1 VIEKPNKNARVMSS
15 KESKKYIE
23 DIAKK
28 MGIDLSKADDK
39 TTEEI
44 LSKASSSL
52 SDDIIKMRNKQ
63 TNRKYMNE

>member
-1 VIEKPNKNARVMSS
+1 MSIVIEKPSKNAKVMTS
-15 KESKKYIE
+15 EEFEKYVE

-28 MGIDLSKADDK
+28 TGIDLSKADDK

-52 SDDIIKMRNKQ
+52 SVI
-63 TNRKYMNE
+63 